1 MRVIT
6 IDGPA
11 GVGKSTIARML
22 AEKLGWAYLDSGAMY
37 RALTVRAMDAGIGLA
52 DGPGLATLAEG
63 LDLEL
68 APSGR
73 VRVDGVDL
81 SDRIRTPAV
90 SEGVSRV
97 AAVPEVRAVMVA
109 HQRRFAGQHEGVVA
123 EGRDM
128 GTVVF
133 PDAVLKL
140 FLDADPAER
149 ARRRLGQGGEVEAAG
164 ADAAR
169 VQAGLEARDRQ
180 DRGRAVAPLAQAE
193 DAQRLDTSQMTLRE
207 VFDAVWVRV
216 RSAVRP

>member
-1 MRVIT
+1 MPVIA

-22 AEKLGWAYLDSGAMY
+22 AEKLDWAYLDSGAMY
-37 RALTVRAMDAGIGLA
+37 RALTHAAMGAGVDLA
-52 DGPGLATLAEG
+52 DGPALATLAEG
-63 LDLEL
+63 LDLVL
-68 APSGR
+68 DPSGR
-73 VRVDGVDL
+73 VLVGGRDV
-81 SDRIRTPAV
+81 SDSIRTPAV

-109 HQRRFAGQHEGVVA
+109 HQRRFVERNAGVVA

-133 PDAVLKL
+133 PDADLKL
-140 FLDADPAER
+140 FLDADPDAR
-149 ARRRLGQGGEVEAAG
+149 AARRLGQGGEVEAG

-169 VQAGLEARDRQ
+169 VRAGLEARDRQ
-180 DRGRAVAPLAQAE
+180 DRGRKVSPLVQAPDAE
-193 DAQRLDTSQMTLRE
+193 ALDTSRMTLRE

-216 RSAVRP
+216 RSAIRP